1 MADQADNVFTAPVAG
16 APSLPDPVKELV
28 GDGKKYASI
37 EAALASIPHA
47 QNHIKTLETEQAAA
61 KAKLAKFEQE
71 VAELRA
77 EQEKTDKLDTILA
90 KIEASRSTPS
100 DPQAVGV
107 DASEIS
113 RLVKTTLSEVQE
125 SAVKVAN
132 QQAANDKMLE
142 LFGEKA
148 AEVVAN
154 KAKDLGIGIDFL
166 QSTAQ
171 RSPKAFFELMG
182 VTKDT
187 TPRTGAMGSINAAA
201 LQQPAAP
208 MSTIVKA
215 GASTKDMRNA
225 WKAAGEAIR
234 KN

>member
-1 MADQADNVFTAPVAG
+1 MADQAENVFTAPAAG

>member
-1 MADQADNVFTAPVAG
+1 MADPADNVFTAPAAG